1 MAARRPTSKLLSPAK
16 VWSLRKRMLL
26 WSRWR
31 SVRAGQAEKQ
41 PSGREE
47 SRLEPRRSTRR
58 VGSSG
63 EPPGGTWGT

>member
-1 MAARRPTSKLLSPAK
+1 MVARRLTSSLLSPAK
-16 VWSLRKRMLL
+16 VWSLRKRMPL

-31 SVRAGQAEKQ
+31 SVRAGQAEKH

-47 SRLEPRRSTRR
+47 SRLEPRRRTRR

-63 EPPGGTWGT
+63 GPLGGT